1 MKRVMSLILALILV
15 VSLLPVPARAAGEK
29 LVALTFDD
37 GPHKTYT
44 PQLLDGLKELGAK
57 VTFFM
62 QGQNAKSYP
71 AIVQRAYDEGHEVA
85 NHSWDHPSLSGLS
98 ASGVQSQVTRTNDQ
112 LDIACGEGTRYLLRP
127 PYGNHNATTRK
138 AAGTALIIW
147 SVDTNDWKYKN
158 YSHVYNHIV
167 NNASDGAIILCHDI
181 HKTTIPAALDAIR
194 TLQKKGYEFV
204 TVSELF
210 RRKGQSLDNGSYY
223 SKCKAATVYGPVQTP
238 VITYAPEGS
247 AVRVTITSPSSAPIY
262 ISTDSSRWTQES
274 QLYTGPFLVRQP
286 TTVRAISAFNL
297 NGGRS
302 GEASVSIKT
311 FNCAKPIAWVSDN
324 AVDLST
330 ETQGA
335 SIFYTLDGTKP
346 STSSAKY
353 ESHLF
358 LEPDTL
364 LRAAAGGSYFTM
376 SPELQ
381 LYYSAGGNM
390 FADVMPGMWYT
401 EIMDEAVN
409 MGLLQGMG
417 NYMYEPNGKLTR
429 AMVVQM
435 LYRLE
440 GEPLVEDRTNTF
452 TDVNE
457 EDWFADSVEWASAGG
472 VVEGYPD
479 GTFRPDRAITRQEM
493 AKMIAGYLA
502 CTGEPLPE
510 AESCRD
516 RFPDGEKIDDW
527 AIDSVSRVVAAGIL
541 QGDDLGLLDPQ
552 GGATRAQMATVL
564 LRVAK
569 I

>member
-1 MKRVMSLILALILV
+1 MKRMMSLILAAVLLFTLI
-15 VSLLPVPARAAGEK
+15 PVPARAAGEK

-37 GPHKTYT
+37 GPHKSYT

-62 QGQNAKSYP
+62 QGQSAKAYP

-85 NHSWDHPSLSGLS
+85 NHSWDHPSLSGLGY
-98 ASGVQSQVTRTNDQ
+98 SGVQSQITRTNDQ
-112 LDIACGEGTRYLLRP
+112 LDLACGDGTRYLLRP

-194 TLQKKGYEFV
+194 TLQKKGFEFV
-204 TVSELF
+204 TVSEMF
-210 RRKGQSLDNGSYY
+210 RRKGADLADGTYHNN
-223 SKCKAATVYGPVQTP
+223 CKGTTLYGKVQTP
-238 VITYAPEGS
+238 VITYAAEGS
-247 AVRVTITSPSSAPIY
+247 AVRVTVTSPSGAPIY

-302 GEASVSIKT
+302 GETSVSIKS
-311 FNCAKPIAWVSDN
+311 FNCAKPIAWVSGN
-324 AVDLST
+324 AVALGT
-330 ETQGA
+330 ETWGA
-335 SIFYTLDGTKP
+335 SVFYTLDGTRP
-346 STSSAKY
+346 TTSSAKY

-358 LEPDTL
+358 LEPDTV
-364 LRAAAGGSYFTM
+364 LRAAAGGGYFSM
-376 SPELQ
+376 SQELK

-401 EIMDEAVN
+401 EIMDEAVS
-409 MGLLQGMG
+409 MGLLQGLG

-435 LYRLE
+435 LFRMD
-440 GEPLVEDRTNTF
+440 GEPSAENRTNTF
-452 TDVNE
+452 TDVKE
-457 EDWFADSVEWASAGG
+457 DDWFADAVEWAYAGG
-472 VVEGYPD
+472 IVEGYPD
-479 GTFRPDRAITRQEM
+479 ATFGPDRAITRQEM

-502 CTGEPLPE
+502 CTGNPLPE
-510 AESCRD
+510 AESCREM
-516 RFPDGEKIDDW
+516 FPDGDKIDDW
-527 AIDSVSRVVAAGIL
+527 ALGSISRAVAAGIL
-541 QGDDLGLLDPQ
+541 QGDNLGLLDPR

-564 LRVAK
+564 LRIGEA
-569 I
+569 